1 MWPNFAFKLFRVKKI
16 LLTGL
21 FIIIS
26 MSVWA
31 QQALIRG
38 TVKDAI
44 SNAPLEFAVLNVQQT
59 SLGAKTD
66 SNGRFEIKLP
76 KAGLYNIEVSYLG
89 YKKKTIYE
97 IAVDIAKPTLL
108 DIQLEKIERDV
119 KEVTIKGRK
128 DKTEESPLS
137 LRSIGVNEIQRNPGG
152 NRDISKV
159 IQSLPGVGSS
169 VGFRNDII
177 IRGGGPAENRYY
189 LDGMEIPNLNHFAT
203 QGANGGPV
211 GILNVDFIQDVGYY
225 AGSFPAN
232 RGNML
237 SSLFEFKM
245 KNPRTDAWHG
255 AFTLGTSDIGI
266 RAEGPVNEKSA
277 LMVSIRRSYLQ
288 LLFKGIGLPFLP
300 TYNDMQI
307 KYKYQIN
314 KKNEISY
321 LMLGAYDVS
330 KLNLAENETDE
341 QKYILGYLPEQN
353 QWSYVNG
360 IVYKHYKTNSF
371 QTVVLSRNM
380 LNNRFLKYR
389 NNDEL
394 QGKIWDYNSD
404 EIENKLRVENTIRKD
419 AWKINYGAGA
429 EYVKYG
435 NSNYNQIALPNGT
448 NQIIDFKSNIDFFK
462 YGVFGQVS
470 RTLLNEDLTV
480 SVGTRFDGNTYA
492 KTMNNLFKQYSPR
505 ASVSY
510 RLNERINLNA
520 NTGIYHQLPTYT
532 MLGYRDANGTYV
544 NRENNLRYIKNT
556 HYVAGVEYNTKKNS
570 RFTVEGFYKRYRF
583 YPQSVVRGL
592 SLANEGGD
600 FGVVGN
606 EAVTSASRGRSYG
619 VELFAQQKLYKG
631 FYGIAAVTLFRSEF
645 TNGNSTN
652 YIASS
657 WDQRMIVNL
666 TAGKKLKRNWE
677 LGAKFRFTGG
687 RPYTPYD
694 TLLSSYVNVWDVTQ
708 MGLLDVSRINGQR
721 LPVNHQLDFRIDKK
735 FFFKQWNLNLYLDIQ
750 NAYGFKATLPSNLIL
765 VRDASGQGLVVP
777 GSNPARYQTRFLNNQ
792 SGTVLP
798 TLGII
803 IEY

>member
-1 MWPNFAFKLFRVKKI
+1 
-16 LLTGL
+16 
-21 FIIIS
+21 
-26 MSVWA
+26 
-31 QQALIRG
+31 
-38 TVKDAI
+38 
-44 SNAPLEFAVLNVQQT
+44 
-59 SLGAKTD
+59 
-66 SNGRFEIKLP
+66 
-76 KAGLYNIEVSYLG
+76 Y
-89 YKKKTIYE
+89 
-97 IAVDIAKPTLL
+97 KPTFL
-108 DIQLEKIERDV
+108 DIQLEKIERDA

-307 KYKYQIN
+307 KYKYQID

-435 NSNYNQIALPNGT
+435 NSNYNQIALPNGS

-470 RTLLNEDLTV
+470 RTLFNEDLTV

-583 YPQSVVRGL
+583 YPQSVLRGL

-645 TNGNSTN
+645 TNGNSKN
-652 YIASS
+652 YVAS
-657 WDQRMIVNL
+657 
-666 TAGKKLKRNWE
+666 
-677 LGAKFRFTGG
+677 
-687 RPYTPYD
+687 
-694 TLLSSYVNVWDVTQ
+694 
-708 MGLLDVSRINGQR
+708 
-721 LPVNHQLDFRIDKK
+721 
-735 FFFKQWNLNLYLDIQ
+735 
-750 NAYGFKATLPSNLIL
+750 
-765 VRDASGQGLVVP
+765 
-777 GSNPARYQTRFLNNQ
+777 
-792 SGTVLP
+792 
-798 TLGII
+798 
-803 IEY
+803 